1 MVEAGYVKQTWL
13 NSYSA
18 NDQPQENAQ
27 KPTPRGYVKSSK
39 ATNEREREIERENL
53 RLLSRMEEINRT
65 GSGYHRSPRPASA
78 PASGS
83 KGVGS
88 LRSSARARE
97 QQRIDAENVRLLKR
111 LQSSRPSIE
120 QSQTYAAHPENRK
133 KALLLR
139 KHVQCSS
146 PREGTSSQSVR
157 SASPSRFSNSSP
169 RSSCASSPYGRPS
182 VSSVGDVESGSTRT
196 TPSSKR
202 PPPMPGQFPVLSL
215 RG

>member
-133 KALLLR
+133 KALLLENM
-139 KHVQCSS
+139 CSAARHEKGLLPS
-146 PREGTSSQSVR
+146 LFAALAPPD
-157 SASPSRFSNSSP
+157 SATAVPVAVARRLP
-169 RSSCASSPYGRPS
+169 MVGRAYP
-182 VSSVGDVESGSTRT
+182 
-196 TPSSKR
+196 
-202 PPPMPGQFPVLSL
+202 Q
-215 RG
+215 